1 MFRSAEE
8 LFGIF
13 EVNPMSSLSNSV
25 EVLSFAHLRIESA
38 VLFYLLVID
47 EVRFGTV
54 YYLNRLPPFVLSK
67 LKI

>member
-8 LFGIF
+8 LLGIF

-54 YYLNRLPPFVLSK
+54 Y
-67 LKI
+67 